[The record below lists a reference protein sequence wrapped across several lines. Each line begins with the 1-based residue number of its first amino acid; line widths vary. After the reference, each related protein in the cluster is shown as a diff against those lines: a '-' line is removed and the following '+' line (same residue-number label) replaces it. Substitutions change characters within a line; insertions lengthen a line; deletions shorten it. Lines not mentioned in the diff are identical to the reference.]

1 MNPFQRAWRGSC
13 SDWRLYLLSVFSVA
27 VAFVCLAVAL
37 LVVVNVHELYQRW
50 GTLGRA
56 SVYLVPTASRAAA
69 AQLQRAL
76 EQTPGVTRVRYVPSV
91 EARKEL
97 QGHRSDP
104 VLDQLPDQA
113 FPSSLEIDLARDLS
127 KERIDAI
134 QSQLESLAPVEDVE
148 TYGSWTER
156 LGRLLAGGVTAA
168 FLLALV
174 VLAAVASVVSSTIRL
189 ALQRR
194 RVEVEVLKLVGATDS
209 YVRQPFLVEGTAQ
222 GAAGALLAVIVVG
235 ALYGVV
241 LGHFD
246 AELGTMLG
254 VSPTFLPVWVSLV
267 LVVVGGG
274 LGALAAFGSLRKLL
288 VV

>member
-1 MNPFQRAWRGSC
+1 MNPFQRAWRGSK

-27 VAFVCLAVAL
+27 VAFVCLAAAL
-37 LVVVNVHELYQRW
+37 LVVVNAHELYQRW

-56 SVYLVPTASRAAA
+56 SVYLVPSASREAAA
-69 AQLQRAL
+69 ELAHAL
-76 EQTPGVTRVRYVPSV
+76 EQTPGVTRVRYVPSI
-91 EARKEL
+91 EARKQL
-97 QGHRSDP
+97 QGRSSDP
-104 VLDQLPDQA
+104 VLDQLPDRA
-113 FPSSLEIDLARDLS
+113 FPSSLEIDLARDLPL
-127 KERIDAI
+127 ERIEAI
-134 QSQLESLAPVEDVE
+134 QSQLETLPAVENVE

-156 LGRLLAGGVTAA
+156 LGKLLAGGVTAA
-168 FLLALV
+168 LLLAIV

-209 YVRQPFLVEGTAQ
+209 YVRQPFLVEGAAQ

-235 ALYGVV
+235 VLYGIV

-246 AELGTMLG
+246 AQLGAMLG
-254 VSPTFLPVWVSLV
+254 MSPTFLPFWMSLI
-267 LVVVGGG
+267 LVVIGGG
-274 LGALAAFGSLRKLL
+274 LGAVAAFGSLRKLL

>member
-1 MNPFQRAWRGSC
+1 MNPFQRAWRGSR
-13 SDWRLYLLSVFSVA
+13 SDWRLHLLSVFSVA
-27 VAFVCLAVAL
+27 VAFVCLAAAL
-37 LVVVNVHELYQRW
+37 LIVVNVHELYQRW

-56 SVYLVPTASRAAA
+56 SVYLVPTASRDAAA
-69 AQLQRAL
+69 ELQRAL
-76 EQTPGVTRVRYVPSV
+76 EQTPGVTRVRYVPSI

-97 QGHRSDP
+97 QGHSSDP

-113 FPSSLEIDLARDLS
+113 FPSSLEIDLAQDLPT
-127 KERIDAI
+127 ERIDAI
-134 QSQLESLAPVEDVE
+134 QSQLESLPPVEDVE

-156 LGRLLAGGVTAA
+156 LGKLLAGGVTAA
-168 FLLALV
+168 LLLAIV

-194 RVEVEVLKLVGATDS
+194 RVEVEVLKLVGATDG
-209 YVRQPFLVEGTAQ
+209 YVRQPFVVEGAAQ

-235 ALYGVV
+235 MLYSIV

-246 AELGTMLG
+246 AQLGSMLG
-254 VSPTFLPVWVSLV
+254 MSPTFLPFWVSLT
-267 LVVVGGG
+267 LVVIGGG

>member
-1 MNPFQRAWRGSC
+1 MNPFQRAWRGSR
-13 SDWRLYLLSVFSVA
+13 SDWKLHLLSVFSVT
-27 VAFVCLAVAL
+27 VAFVCLAAAL
-37 LVVVNVHELYQRW
+37 LVVVNVQELYQRW

-56 SVYLVPTASRAAA
+56 SVYLAPTASRQAAA
-69 AQLQRAL
+69 ELQGAL

-97 QGHRSDP
+97 QGRSSDP
-104 VLDQLPDQA
+104 VLDRLPDQA
-113 FPSSLEIDLARDLS
+113 FPSSLEIDLAQGLPQ
-127 KERIDAI
+127 ERIDAL
-134 QSQLESLAPVEDVE
+134 QSQLESLPVVEDVE

-156 LGRLLAGGVTAA
+156 LGKLLAGGVTAA
-168 FLLALV
+168 VLLAIV

-209 YVRQPFLVEGTAQ
+209 YVRQPFVVEGAAQ
-222 GAAGALLAVIVVG
+222 GAAGALLAVIVV
-235 ALYGVV
+235 AILYGIV

-246 AELGTMLG
+246 AQLGSMLG
-254 VSPTFLPVWVSLV
+254 MSPTFLPFWVSLA
-267 LVVVGGG
+267 LVVIGGG
-274 LGALAAFGSLRKLL
+274 LGAVAAFGSLRKLL